1 MPVPAGGGDV
11 TTPDRFATVDDLA
24 LLLQSSTVDVATAE
38 LLLESATAVIQAVTG
53 QRIVEVVDDVV
64 VLDLDEYDDRDR
76 YLLLPERPVTAVS
89 AVVLGASTVTDFSA
103 QLRRSRLHR
112 VGGWRSTST
121 WSGSPSTVTVTYTH
135 GYPEGDQRL
144 QLARSAALSLAAG
157 AYANP
162 SGAIREQI
170 DDYSVAYEAA
180 SSRMEAT
187 PFLMA
192 ALRKRYG
199 SPPGSVRLLA
209 SR

>member
-11 TTPDRFATVDDLA
+11 TTPDRFATAADLA
-24 LLLQSSTVDVATAE
+24 LLLQSSTTDVATAE
-38 LLLESATAVIQAVTG
+38 LLIESATAVIQAVTG
-53 QRIVEVVDDVV
+53 QRIIEVVDDQV
-64 VLDLDEYDDRDR
+64 VLDLDEYDGGG

-89 AVVLGASTVTDFSA
+89 AVVVGSTAVTDFSV

-112 VGGWRSTST
+112 VAGWSSASTRI
-121 WSGSPSTVTVTYTH
+121 GSPSTVTVTYTH
-135 GYPEGDQRL
+135 GYPDGDQRL

-157 AYANP
+157 AYVNP

-170 DDYSVAYEAA
+170 DDYSVAYEAV
-180 SSRMEAT
+180 SSRMEAS
-187 PFLMA
+187 PFLLA

-199 SPPGSVRLLA
+199 SPTGSVRLLS